1 LFEDKSTRALRVATL
16 KTIHYSLAA
25 IFLSV
30 AICGCSGLQK
40 NKDVL
45 FQTSTIDALL
55 AGVYDGHMSLKELK
69 KHGDFGLG
77 TFDGLDGEMVGLD
90 GEFYQIK
97 VDGTAYPVDDS
108 MKTPFAVVT
117 FFEPDESLL
126 LDEEMDIEELSQY
139 LDGKLP
145 TENIFYAVKIEGG
158 FEYIK
163 TRSVPRQNKPYPPLV
178 EVVKDQS
185 ILEFYDIRGTI
196 VGFRTPHYMK
206 GINVPGYHLHF
217 ITADR
222 RAGGHL
228 LECRMQDVGIEL
240 DYTSQ
245 FHVVLPEDGEFGRAD
260 LKKERRIE
268 LERVEK

>member
-1 LFEDKSTRALRVATL
+1 
-16 KTIHYSLAA
+16 
-25 IFLSV
+25 
-30 AICGCSGLQK
+30 
-40 NKDVL
+40 
-45 FQTSTIDALL
+45 
-55 AGVYDGHMSLKELK
+55 
-69 KHGDFGLG
+69 
-77 TFDGLDGEMVGLD
+77 
-90 GEFYQIK
+90 
-97 VDGTAYPVDDS
+97 
-108 MKTPFAVVT
+108 
-117 FFEPDESLL
+117 
-126 LDEEMDIEELSQY
+126 LDEEMNYEELSQY

-163 TRSVPRQNKPYPPLV
+163 TRSVPRQNKPYLPLV

-185 ILEFYDIRGTI
+185 ILEFYDIKGTI

-228 LECRMQDVGIEL
+228 LECRMRDVGIEL

>member
-77 TFDGLDGEMVGLD
+77 TFDGLD
-90 GEFYQIK
+90 
-97 VDGTAYPVDDS
+97 
-108 MKTPFAVVT
+108 TPFAVVT